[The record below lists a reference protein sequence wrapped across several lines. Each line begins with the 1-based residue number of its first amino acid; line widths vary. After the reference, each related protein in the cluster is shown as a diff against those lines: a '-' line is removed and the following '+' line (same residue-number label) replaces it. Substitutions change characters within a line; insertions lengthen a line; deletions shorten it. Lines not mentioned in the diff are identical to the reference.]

1 MTPETSR
8 NVSLLFFF
16 KKCQF
21 VFTKFRKVSKETT
34 MSALCEIDVSKID
47 FGFKD
52 GKFARTTLD
61 GALPKFKLG
70 SVDAPCR
77 APFGISTPFSGDDAE
92 LRRTIDLEI
101 NPDDLAP
108 LARIDEAVV
117 AAGVENSEKWFGRE
131 LNEAA
136 VRAMHTP
143 IVIAAKKQEYAPT
156 VRTKVNI
163 ATTQIYIHK
172 GGKSVKKGSKEDV
185 SKGSQVSAYVTL
197 SSVMFGNRQF
207 GVSLTV
213 EKLLV
218 KQSADASSS
227 GASVFG
233 DFVLEEDEPPA
244 KRAKLDEE
252 NEGF

>member
-1 MTPETSR
+1 M
-8 NVSLLFFF
+8 
-16 KKCQF
+16 
-21 VFTKFRKVSKETT
+21 
-34 MSALCEIDVSKID
+34 
-47 FGFKD
+47 
-52 GKFARTTLD
+52 
-61 GALPKFKLG
+61 
-70 SVDAPCR
+70 
-77 APFGISTPFSGDDAE
+77 
-92 LRRTIDLEI
+92 DLEI
-101 NPDDLAP
+101 NQGDLSQ
-108 LARIDEAVV
+108 LAAIDEAVV
-117 AAGVENSEKWFGRE
+117 AAGVKHSAKWFGRE

-136 VRAMHTP
+136 VRAIHTP
-143 IVIAAKKQEYAPT
+143 LVIAPKKQEYAPT
-156 VRTKVNI
+156 VRTKINI
-163 ATTQIYIHK
+163 STTQIYVHK

-227 GASVFG
+227 GAGVFG
-233 DFVLEEDEPPA
+233 EFVLEEDEPLA

>member
-1 MTPETSR
+1 
-8 NVSLLFFF
+8 
-16 KKCQF
+16 
-21 VFTKFRKVSKETT
+21 
-34 MSALCEIDVSKID
+34 MSALCEIDVSKLE
-47 FGFKD
+47 FAVKD

-92 LRRTIDLEI
+92 LRRTMDLEI

-143 IVIAAKKQEYAPT
+143 IVIPPKKQEYAPT

-163 ATTQIYIHK
+163 ATTEQKHTRTCSNW
-172 GGKSVKKGSKEDV
+172 GGAGARRRASISERRWRFPSNTNSDD
-185 SKGSQVSAYVTL
+185 SIASCPL
-197 SSVMFGNRQF
+197 STT
-207 GVSLTV
+207 SLPGCRLCTPLPFV
-213 EKLLV
+213 AV
-218 KQSADASSS
+218 A
-227 GASVFG
+227 GMPV
-233 DFVLEEDEPPA
+233 FVLLGILPRECVGE
-244 KRAKLDEE
+244 
-252 NEGF
+252 

>member
-1 MTPETSR
+1 
-8 NVSLLFFF
+8 
-16 KKCQF
+16 
-21 VFTKFRKVSKETT
+21 
-34 MSALCEIDVSKID
+34 MSALCEIDVSKLD
-47 FGFKD
+47 FGVKD
-52 GKFARTTLD
+52 GKFARTTLQ

-92 LRRTIDLEI
+92 LRRTMDLEI
-101 NPDDLAP
+101 CPDDLAP

-117 AAGVENSEKWFGRE
+117 AAGVKHSGKWFGRE

-143 IVIAAKKQEYAPT
+143 LVIAPKKQEYAPT

-163 ATTQIYIHK
+163 ATTEIYVHK
-172 GGKSVKKGSKEDV
+172 GGKSVKKGSKDDV
-185 SKGSQVSAYVTL
+185 AKGSLVSAYVTL

-218 KQSADASSS
+218 KQSADASS

-233 DFVLEEDEPPA
+233 DFVLEEEEPAA
-244 KRAKLDEE
+244 KRAKLEE
-252 NEGF
+252 GCF